1 MLRSTSP
8 HLPRTRARSPVLT
21 GVDSVCDRQSDFPV
35 EFVAVDLVLVVL
47 VERLSSGKLRDTLPR
62 TSGSHMTSLCRV
74 LMVYPKFVP
83 NSFWNYTEPCEL
95 VGAKYP
101 AAPLGLITVAA
112 MLPKHWDIRLVNR
125 NTEALTDADLD
136 WADLV
141 MIGGMLNQQPD
152 FLYLIDL
159 AHLHG
164 KPVCVGGPDVSSS
177 PHLYAD
183 ADFQVIGEAEQIIE
197 DFVAAWESGERK
209 GVFTAEKFKIDVT
222 RSPMPRYDLIKFDH
236 YLYIGLQYSRGC
248 PFTCEFCDIIE
259 LYGRVPRTKTND
271 QILAELQALYD
282 HGYRGHVDFVDDN
295 FIGNKKNLRTLLPQ
309 LKAWLEE
316 RDYPFEFSTEASINI
331 ADDDQLLQAM
341 KDANFFA
348 IFVGIESPDPET
360 LVQMKKKQNTR
371 RNIAE
376 CVHKIYGYGM
386 FITAGFIVGFDTE
399 KVSMGQAMIDFIE
412 EANIPVCMVGLLY
425 ALPGTQLT
433 RRLAEEGRL
442 HTGHDLMKVEQAG
455 DQCTLGCNFD
465 TKRPLRDILV
475 DYKSVLGHVFSPTA
489 YAGRLSRL
497 SVMLDRSDR
506 RRDLPDG
513 DMRKKLGGIDS
524 VYRIMRTLPEVREP
538 FWKTFVE
545 VAKTNPGALRYIVM
559 LMALYLHLGPFS
571 KHVIGEIDRR
581 IGELDDMPP
590 VRAVESSARLVH

>member
-1 MLRSTSP
+1 MTSP
-8 HLPRTRARSPVLT
+8 
-21 GVDSVCDRQSDFPV
+21 
-35 EFVAVDLVLVVL
+35 
-47 VERLSSGKLRDTLPR
+47 
-62 TSGSHMTSLCRV
+62 CRV
-74 LMVYPKFVP
+74 LMIYPKFVP
-83 NSFWNYTEPCEL
+83 DSFWNYTEACEL

-112 MLPKHWDIRLVNR
+112 MLPKQWEIRLINR
-125 NTEALTDADLD
+125 NTEPSTEADLD

-152 FLYLIDL
+152 FLHLIDL
-159 AHLHG
+159 AHRHG

-183 ADFQVIGEAEQIIE
+183 ADFQVIGEAEHIIE
-197 DFVAAWESGERK
+197 EFVAAWERGERE
-209 GVFTAEKFKIDVT
+209 GVFIAEKFKIDVT
-222 RSPMPRYDLIKFDH
+222 QSPMPRYDLIKFDH
-236 YLYIGLQYSRGC
+236 YLFIGVQYSRGC

-259 LYGRVPRTKTND
+259 LYGRVPRTKTPD

-295 FIGNKKNLRTLLPQ
+295 FIGNKKNLRILLPR

-331 ADDDQLLQAM
+331 ADDSELLQAM
-341 KDANFFA
+341 KDANFFG

-376 CVHKIYGYGM
+376 SVHKIYDYGM
-386 FITAGFIVGFDTE
+386 FVTAGFIVGFDTE
-399 KVSMGQAMIDFIE
+399 KVSMAQAMIDFIE
-412 EANIPVCMVGLLY
+412 EASIPVCMVGLLY

-433 RRLAEEGRL
+433 RRLAQEGRL
-442 HTGHDLMKVEQAG
+442 HEGHDLMKAEQAG
-455 DQCTLGCNFD
+455 DQCTLGCNFE

-475 DYKSVLGHVFSPTA
+475 DYKAVLGHVFSPAA

-513 DMRKKLGGIDS
+513 DVRTKLGGIEG
-524 VYRIMRTLPEVREP
+524 VHKIMRTLPEVREP

-545 VAKTNPGALRYIVM
+545 VAKSNPGALRYIVM
-559 LMALYLHLGPFS
+559 LMALYLHFGPFS

-581 IGELDDMPP
+581 IAELDAMPP
-590 VRAVESSARLVH
+590 VGVAELVPRAQLDAV

>member
-1 MLRSTSP
+1 MI
-8 HLPRTRARSPVLT
+8 
-21 GVDSVCDRQSDFPV
+21 
-35 EFVAVDLVLVVL
+35 
-47 VERLSSGKLRDTLPR
+47 
-62 TSGSHMTSLCRV
+62 
-74 LMVYPKFVP
+74 YPKFVP
-83 NSFWNYTEPCEL
+83 NSFWNYVETCEL

-152 FLYLIDL
+152 AVYLIDL

-164 KPVCVGGPDVSSS
+164 KPICVGGPDVSSS

-183 ADFQVIGEAEQIIE
+183 ADFQVIGEAEHVIE
-197 DFVAAWESGERK
+197 QFIAAWEGGERK
-209 GVFTAEKFKIDVT
+209 GVFIAEKFKTDVAL
-222 RSPMPRYDLIKFDH
+222 SPMPRYDLLNFDH
-236 YLYIGLQYSRGC
+236 YLFIGVQYSRGC

-282 HGYRGHVDFVDDN
+282 SGYRGHVDFVDDN
-295 FIGNKKNLRTLLPQ
+295 FIGNKKNLRTLLPR
-309 LKAWLEE
+309 LKAWLEQ

-331 ADDDQLLQAM
+331 ADDSELLQAM
-341 KDANFFA
+341 KEANFFA

-360 LVQMKKKQNTR
+360 LVQMRKKQNTR

-376 CVHKIYGYGM
+376 CIHKIYGYGM
-386 FITAGFIVGFDTE
+386 FVTAGFIVGFDNE
-399 KVSMGQAMIDFIE
+399 KASMGEAMVDFIE
-412 EANIPVCMVGLLY
+412 EASIPVCMVGLLY

-433 RRLAEEGRL
+433 RRLAAEGRL
-442 HTGHDLMKVEQAG
+442 HQGHDLMTVEQAG

-475 DYKSVLGHVFSPTA
+475 DYKAVLGSVYSPEA

-497 SVMLDRSDR
+497 AAMLDRSER
-506 RRDLPDG
+506 RRDLPHG
-513 DMRKKLGGIDS
+513 DVRKSVGVIDS
-524 VYRIMRTLPEVREP
+524 VYKIMQTLPEVREP

-545 VAKTNPGALRYIVM
+545 VSKTNPAALRYIVM
-559 LMALYLHLGPFS
+559 QMALYMHLGPFA
-571 KHVIGEIDRR
+571 KRVIGEIDRR
-581 IGELDDMPP
+581 IAELDDVPP
-590 VRAVESSARLVH
+590 LRATPIRQVLPRATV

>member
-1 MLRSTSP
+1 
-8 HLPRTRARSPVLT
+8 
-21 GVDSVCDRQSDFPV
+21 
-35 EFVAVDLVLVVL
+35 
-47 VERLSSGKLRDTLPR
+47 
-62 TSGSHMTSLCRV
+62 
-74 LMVYPKFVP
+74 MVYPKFIP
-83 NSFWNYTEPCEL
+83 NSFWNYTEACEL

-112 MLPKHWDIRLVNR
+112 MLPKHWDIRLINR
-125 NTEALTDADLD
+125 NTEPLTDADLD

-152 FLYLIDL
+152 FVYLIDL

-197 DFVAAWESGERK
+197 HFIAAWERGERK
-209 GVFTAEKFKIDVT
+209 GVFTAEKFKADVT
-222 RSPMPRYDLIKFDH
+222 LSPMPRYDLIKFDH
-236 YLYIGLQYSRGC
+236 YLFIGVQYSRGC

-295 FIGNKKNLRTLLPQ
+295 FIGNKKNLRTLLPR

-316 RDYPFEFSTEASINI
+316 HDYPFEFSTEASINI
-331 ADDDQLLQAM
+331 ADDDDLLQAM

-376 CVHKIYGYGM
+376 CIHKIYGYGM

-412 EANIPVCMVGLLY
+412 ETNIPVCMVGLLY

-433 RRLAEEGRL
+433 RRLAKEGRL
-442 HTGHDLMKVEQAG
+442 HKGHDLMKVEQAG

-475 DYKSVLGHVFSPTA
+475 DYKAVLGQVFCPTA

-497 SVMLDRSDR
+497 AVMLDRSDR
-506 RRDLPDG
+506 CRDLPDG
-513 DMRKKLGGIDS
+513 DVRKRLGGIDS
-524 VYRIMRTLPEVREP
+524 VHKIMRTLPEAREP

-545 VAKTNPGALRYIVM
+545 VAKTNPAALRYIVM
-559 LMALYLHLGPFS
+559 QMALYLHLGPFS
-571 KHVIGEIDRR
+571 KRVISEIDRR
-581 IGELDDMPP
+581 IAELDGVHP
-590 VRAVESSARLVH
+590 VRDLEPSARPRPVKAASNNNRWNEPV

>member
-1 MLRSTSP
+1 
-8 HLPRTRARSPVLT
+8 
-21 GVDSVCDRQSDFPV
+21 
-35 EFVAVDLVLVVL
+35 
-47 VERLSSGKLRDTLPR
+47 
-62 TSGSHMTSLCRV
+62 MTIPCSV
-74 LMVYPKFVP
+74 LMIYPKFVP
-83 NSFWNYTEPCEL
+83 NSFWNYAEACEL

-101 AAPLGLITVAA
+101 TAPLGLITVAA
-112 MLPKHWDIRLVNR
+112 MLPKHWDVRLVNR
-125 NTEALTDADLD
+125 NTEALTEADLD

-152 FLYLIDL
+152 AIYLIDL
-159 AHLHG
+159 AHLRG

-177 PHLYAD
+177 PHLYAG
-183 ADFQVIGEAEQIIE
+183 ADFQVIGEAEHVIE
-197 DFVAAWESGERK
+197 QFIAAWESGERK
-209 GVFTAEKFKIDVT
+209 GVFIAEKFKIDVT
-222 RSPMPRYDLIKFDH
+222 LSPMPRYDLLNFDH

-295 FIGNKKNLRTLLPQ
+295 FIGNKKNLRTLMPR
-309 LKAWLEE
+309 LKAWLEDH
-316 RDYPFEFSTEASINI
+316 DYPFEFSTEASINI
-331 ADDDQLLQAM
+331 ADDSELLQAM

-348 IFVGIESPDPET
+348 IFVGIESPDPVT

-376 CVHKIYGYGM
+376 CIHKIYGYGM
-386 FITAGFIVGFDTE
+386 FVTAGFIVGFDSE
-399 KVSMGQAMIDFIE
+399 NASIGQAMADLIE
-412 EANIPVCMVGLLY
+412 EASIPVSIVGLLY

-433 RRLAEEGRL
+433 RRLAAEGRL
-442 HTGHDLMKVEQAG
+442 HQGHDLMNVEQAG

-465 TKRPLRDILV
+465 TKRPLREILA
-475 DYKSVLGHVFSPTA
+475 DYKAVLGHVYSPAA

-497 SVMLDRSDR
+497 AAMLDRSDR

-513 DMRKKLGGIDS
+513 DVRKRLGGIDS
-524 VYRIMRTLPEVREP
+524 VHKIMRALPKVREP
-538 FWKTFVE
+538 FWKTFVD

-559 LMALYLHLGPFS
+559 LMALYMHLGPFS
-571 KHVIGEIDRR
+571 ERVIGEIDRR
-581 IGELDDMPP
+581 IAELDDVPLPRATAVGHVLPP
-590 VRAVESSARLVH
+590 ATV